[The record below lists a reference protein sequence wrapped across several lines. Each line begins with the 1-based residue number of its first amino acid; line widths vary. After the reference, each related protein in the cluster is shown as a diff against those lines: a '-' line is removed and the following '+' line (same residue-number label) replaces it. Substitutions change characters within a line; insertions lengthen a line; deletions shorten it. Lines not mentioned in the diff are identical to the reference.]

1 MNDALPLSTLLSQ
14 ALVAFTIEFDNE
26 FEHQVPHRTTNH
38 GSTTGSRSAPWLVSM
53 VMWLQFMRFVPDN
66 GISVRKLKRLTGAT
80 VKERRFWLIRMSRWG
95 YVGLKSDAEKSAS
108 KADWIVRPTDGGLK
122 ALEAWRPLTG
132 IIEKRWHERFGKD
145 VDLIAQLRESL
156 QAVVD
161 KLPGNLPDHLPILG
175 YELLSQAPEH
185 ESSVPAEVA
194 AAPFSNSTMP
204 ALLAKVL
211 LAFAIEFERDSGLSL
226 AISANVLRLVGQDG
240 VRVRDLP
247 RLSGVSKEAIA
258 MALGRLEERGL
269 ATIQP
274 EASGSR
280 VRILVL
286 TPQGRRAQNTYH
298 QLVREIEQR
307 WRATFGKDPIRNL
320 RKLLERVVGD
330 PSAKISPLFRG
341 LEPYPDGWRASVPK
355 PEVLPYYPMVLHR
368 GGFPD
373 GS

>member
-95 YVGLKSDAEKSAS
+95 YVVLKSDAEKSPS
-108 KADWIVRPTDGGLK
+108 KADWMVRPTDGGLK
-122 ALEAWRPLTG
+122 ALDAWRPLTG

-145 VDLIAQLRESL
+145 VDVIAQLRESL

-161 KLPGNLPDHLPILG
+161 KLPGSLPDHLPILG

-211 LAFAIEFERDSGLSL
+211 LAFA
-226 AISANVLRLVGQDG
+226 
-240 VRVRDLP
+240 
-247 RLSGVSKEAIA
+247 
-258 MALGRLEERGL
+258 
-269 ATIQP
+269 
-274 EASGSR
+274 
-280 VRILVL
+280 
-286 TPQGRRAQNTYH
+286 
-298 QLVREIEQR
+298 
-307 WRATFGKDPIRNL
+307 
-320 RKLLERVVGD
+320 
-330 PSAKISPLFRG
+330 
-341 LEPYPDGWRASVPK
+341 
-355 PEVLPYYPMVLHR
+355 
-368 GGFPD
+368 
-373 GS
+373 

>member
-1 MNDALPLSTLLSQ
+1 
-14 ALVAFTIEFDNE
+14 
-26 FEHQVPHRTTNH
+26 
-38 GSTTGSRSAPWLVSM
+38 
-53 VMWLQFMRFVPDN
+53 MRFVPDN

-95 YVGLKSDAEKSAS
+95 YVVLKSDAEKSPS
-108 KADWIVRPTDGGLK
+108 KADWMVRPTDGGLK
-122 ALEAWRPLTG
+122 ALDAWRPLTG

-145 VDLIAQLRESL
+145 VDVIAQLRESL

-161 KLPGNLPDHLPILG
+161 KLPGSLPDHLPILG

-307 WRATFGKDPIRNL
+307 WQATFGKDPIRNL